1 MNLIRG
7 RRGWVE
13 SVSVVAVLISAMA
26 CRRSEP
32 GRGGSETPA
41 EYPLPTEG
49 AQMNLVDFKKF
60 VDFYYQGT
68 PHTDDRDGF
77 AGITKCKKCVKVEIH
92 SIGLTT
98 DIDETKA
105 PAKDRVVAQM
115 QSTINKKDTTVMY
128 RIAPMDK
135 ADHYLWVHGAG
146 GRTRWTV
153 VGLERKPGG
162 IALAHLLATG
172 IFDRCAYEDTTKVS
186 EADFKSCKSAHPI
199 ATPNKSALGADAWIG
214 LLGASLRKIF
224 QTLDT
229 SMITP
234 EYPAWLRC
242 LNGCCTAPV

>member
-13 SVSVVAVLISAMA
+13 SMSVLALLISAMA
-26 CRRSEP
+26 CGRSEP
-32 GRGGSETPA
+32 VKSGSETPA
-41 EYPLPTEG
+41 EYPLPKEG
-49 AQMNLVDFKKF
+49 DPIKLADFKKF

-68 PHTDDRDGF
+68 PHTQNRDGF
-77 AGITKCKKCVKVEIH
+77 AGTATCKKCVKVEIH

-115 QSTINKKDTTVMY
+115 QCTIDKKDTTVMY
-128 RIAPMDK
+128 RIVPMDK

-153 VGLERKPGG
+153 VGLEKQPGG
-162 IALAHLLATG
+162 MAVAHLVATG
-172 IFDRCAYEDTTKVS
+172 MFDRCAYEGITKVS

-224 QTLDT
+224 RTQDT

-242 LNGCCTAPV
+242 LNGCCTA